1 MPFSDDEELITEAE
15 LSKHVKRSP
24 RQLQRDR
31 AARRGIPFVLN
42 GTQVRYRR
50 GDVRSYIASLL
61 VGLAVDAQAE
71 TTTPATAA
79 ATVPPCRR
87 RGCRQR
93 DRGPQ
98 PRKQHKK
105 MEPVS

>member
-15 LSKHVKRSP
+15 LSRLMKRSP

-31 AARRGIPFVLN
+31 ATRQGIPFLLN

-61 VGLAVDAQAE
+61 VGLTVDAKAE
-71 TTTPATAA
+71 STTPAAAA
-79 ATVPPCRR
+79 ATVPPRR
-87 RGCRQR
+87 RSWPSKRQR
-93 DRGPQ
+93 LQQRTI
-98 PRKQHKK
+98 KA
-105 MEPVS
+105 MESVA